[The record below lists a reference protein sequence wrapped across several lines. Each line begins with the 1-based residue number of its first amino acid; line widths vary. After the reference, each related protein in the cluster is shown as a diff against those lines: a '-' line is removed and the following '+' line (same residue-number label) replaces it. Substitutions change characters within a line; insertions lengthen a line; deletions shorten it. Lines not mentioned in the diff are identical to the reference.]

1 MSGSLRFVTPSGFG
15 TVPKPEAS
23 FKMRGKRATQQRF
36 LCTLFRSVD
45 TGKASQE
52 YGCS

>member
-15 TVPKPEAS
+15 TVSKPEAS
-23 FKMRGKRATQQRF
+23 FKMRGKRSTKQRF
-36 LCTLFRSVD
+36 LYTLFRSGD
-45 TGKASQE
+45 TRKASQE